1 MAVTR
6 RTFCSQ
12 AATLLLSPSLLRAQ
26 TQSTQTQSTQNPSS
40 QTQPKPTARPD
51 VASIDHDRILAQ
63 ANRYLTQP
71 PVPLTTLPS
80 PRSPGTPNDFYSEPE
95 DYLPDPAN
103 PTAPWVQHA
112 DGTPNPDAFTAHRD
126 ALLNLSLYVPA
137 LTAAYLLTSDP
148 RYAQQAAAHLRVW
161 FITPATSMT
170 PSLQYAQTIPP
181 SKSGRLEGVVEAVH
195 LAEVVQSLPFLIN
208 SEAITSEEL
217 TTLTKWFTD
226 YFEWLNTS
234 RLAGLARDNK
244 SHHGTSWLL
253 QASAIAHLTELT
265 DDRPLTTL
273 RHQYKTSTLRA
284 QIVADGTFPHELTT
298 PNPYRN
304 TLFNLDMLTAICLLL
319 STRFESVWEYELQ
332 DGPGM
337 HTVIARLY
345 PYLLN
350 RGTWPYPADAAYFTA
365 LPIRPPSLLFAAR
378 AYDRPEYA
386 ALWKTLPPD
395 PPNMELQRTFP
406 IRQPLLWVTR
416 PKPWLPPG
424 PTQKPKL
431 SASNETPAQS
441 PDTSARS
448 R

>member
-1 MAVTR
+1 MTVTR
-6 RTFCSQ
+6 RTFCTQ
-12 AATLLLSPSLLRAQ
+12 AATLLLSPSLLHAQ
-26 TQSTQTQSTQNPSS
+26 S
-40 QTQPKPTARPD
+40 QTLHPPPPSARPD
-51 VASIDHDRILAQ
+51 VAAIDHDRILAQ

-71 PVPLTTLPS
+71 PVALTTLLC
-80 PRSPGTPNDFYSEPE
+80 PRSPGTPHDFYSEPE
-95 DYLPDPAN
+95 DFFPYPAN
-103 PTAPWVQHA
+103 ATAPWVQHA
-112 DGTPNPDAFTAHRD
+112 DTPPNPDAFTAHRD

-137 LTAAYLLTSDP
+137 LTAAYLLTTDP
-148 RYAQQAAAHLRVW
+148 RYAQQAAAHLRAW
-161 FITPATSMT
+161 FLDPATSMT

-181 SKSGRLEGVVEAVH
+181 AKNGRLEGVVEAVH

-208 SEAITSEEL
+208 SEALAPEEL
-217 TTLTKWFTD
+217 TGLTKWFTA
-226 YFEWLNTS
+226 YFDWLNTS
-234 RLAGLARDNK
+234 RMAGLARDNK

-253 QASAIAHLTELT
+253 QASAIAHLTEPA

-304 TLFNLDMLTAICLLL
+304 TLFNLDMLAAICLLL

-350 RGTWPYPADAAYFTA
+350 RGTWPYRADATWFTS

-395 PPNMELQRTFP
+395 PPNAELQRTFP
-406 IRQPLLWVTR
+406 IRQPLLWTTR
-416 PKPWLPPG
+416 PKPWL
-424 PTQKPKL
+424 
-431 SASNETPAQS
+431 TPAA
-441 PDTSARS
+441 PPAKN
-448 R
+448 